1 MGPTALREKTT
12 YTDKAKLNPAA
23 RDGTLRSKDNNQSV
37 QETKPCLYIF
47 FTSDTP
53 NKTTRPAVVK
63 VLRTV
68 GGPGVKKTNNINTVQ
83 FLSQTDRFVSLDLNA
98 SSRAA
103 GFNLVLSVYVVF
115 SLKAVEPIYCH
126 YMTDRLQRFE
136 LKFFVCVL
144 LKSLDALQGV
154 SR

>member
-53 NKTTRPAVVK
+53 NKTTRHALAVVK
-63 VLRTV
+63 ALRTV
-68 GGPGVKKTNNINTVQ
+68 GGPGVKKKKQ
-83 FLSQTDRFVSLDLNA
+83 YKHCSVSLTN
-98 SSRAA
+98 
-103 GFNLVLSVYVVF
+103 
-115 SLKAVEPIYCH
+115 
-126 YMTDRLQRFE
+126 
-136 LKFFVCVL
+136 
-144 LKSLDALQGV
+144 
-154 SR
+154 